1 MTGRDEQRQVQ
12 PDPGQL
18 RAEGAAEER
27 AAILAII
34 ERSMRQL
41 VHGHGATGLQALD
54 QILQEI
60 QDRES
65 LGGSGGS

>member
-1 MTGRDEQRQVQ
+1 MIEYDGIEPSEADR
-12 PDPGQL
+12 L

-34 ERSMRQL
+34 ERCMRRL

-54 QILQEI
+54 QIIQEI
-60 QDRES
+60 QDRDQVRDRT
-65 LGGSGGS
+65 GI